1 MLAIQAVLSRQEKS
15 ACRYGRRTHKLQ
27 QSKMDE
33 NGGKHDLQ
41 KKNQTQNPMNI
52 LFTSLRSE
60 PIMSI
65 HGKTEQN

>member
-1 MLAIQAVLSRQEKS
+1 
-15 ACRYGRRTHKLQ
+15 
-27 QSKMDE
+27 MDE